1 MTYFSKYPVYQYD
14 LEDNQNRKL
23 ITDILRRVAMKANV
37 LANTQ
42 VFDNYT
48 VKDGEQPDIVADKYY
63 GDSTLHS
70 VSYTHLTLPTIQPV

>member
-63 GDSTLHS
+63 GDSTLHW
-70 VSYTHLTLPTIQPV
+70 VIVLVNIF